1 MVLNFNMQPK
11 ESNTNFHF
19 RVSIFKSILRI
30 IAGIALMSEYVVTAG
45 CFFIVAEIL
54 GIIEEL

>member
-1 MVLNFNMQPK
+1 MQPK
-11 ESNTNFHF
+11 ESNTNWHF
-19 RVSIFKSILRI
+19 RISVFKSILRI
-30 IAGIALMSEYVVTAG
+30 IAVIGLMSEYMVTAG

>member
-1 MVLNFNMQPK
+1 MQPK
-11 ESNTNFHF
+11 ESNTNWHF
-19 RVSIFKSILRI
+19 RISVFKSILRI
-30 IAGIALMSEYVVTAG
+30 VAGIALMSEHMVAAG

>member
-30 IAGIALMSEYVVTAG
+30 IAGIGLMSEYMVAAG